1 MDMFLAWYP
10 VTDLELAKEFYG
22 NTLGLKK
29 TYEMQGWAEFGC
41 AEGGASVGLSLVKDA
56 APAPAGGGATVVFRV
71 PDIEEARQ
79 KLESRG
85 VAFEG
90 KVEEIPGVVRI
101 GTFRDPFQNRVQLAQ
116 VLVGKG

>member
-10 VTDLELAKEFYG
+10 VTDMDRAKDFYG

-29 TYEMQGWAEFGC
+29 TYEMPGWVEFSG
-41 AEGGASVGLSLVKDA
+41 ANGSASVGLSLVKDA
-56 APAPAGGGATVVFRV
+56 APAGGGATVVFRV
-71 PDIEEARQ
+71 PDIEESRL
-79 KLESRG
+79 KLESLG

-116 VLVGKG
+116 VLVGK